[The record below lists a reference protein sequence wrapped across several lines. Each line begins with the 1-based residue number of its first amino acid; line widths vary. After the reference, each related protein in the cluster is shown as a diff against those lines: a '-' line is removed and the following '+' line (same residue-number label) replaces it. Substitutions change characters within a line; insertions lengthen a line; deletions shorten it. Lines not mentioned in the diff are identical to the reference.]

1 MSEPRSNP
9 GTDTSD
15 GLSHLRCGKCTGA
28 RDALLAQL
36 LVPSLIFLLMGS
48 TGVGCALGGSS
59 SNCLSGRD
67 FSNAFAEADA
77 PIMPMSP

>member
-1 MSEPRSNP
+1 MACLTLDVANAQEP
-9 GTDTSD
+9 
-15 GLSHLRCGKCTGA
+15 
-28 RDALLAQL
+28 DALLAQL

-48 TGVGCALGGSS
+48 TRVSCALGGSS